1 MCILDYQSRPYFVR
15 ASAKKLMSNFLKFFN
30 RSKPLPPV
38 AVRQQA
44 TRIVE
49 SGMTN
54 GIDLGAGVRWNPEQL
69 PNAHIAA
76 IGASGS
82 GKTQTLKGIAFA
94 LAKEY
99 SETKIVVVDF
109 HGDQDISGET
119 VFEFHRE
126 SPHGVNLLS
135 VNLDTEGGGVSLQ
148 IIAVVGSI
156 KRLLLGANQ
165 AGVLL
170 EAIKQAY
177 SRRGIFDEQ
186 SETWKLEPPT
196 FADVREV
203 LEQSESKEAAKLLLK
218 LAAFFEY
225 GIFSRR
231 QPDFLAS
238 KITRLDLSRLPPS
251 LQAVAAESI
260 AAQTM
265 NNHRLQGEMSG
276 KLPRTFLFVDEAKEL
291 KGSPSADRIIADGRK
306 YGLALVL
313 ASQSERHLSPDIIGN
328 AATKIVLPV
337 DQTEVRAVARKF
349 RFDENKI
356 AALKPL
362 NALCRFAAS
371 QPVPVEI
378 LPYYKRR

>member
-1 MCILDYQSRPYFVR
+1 M
-15 ASAKKLMSNFLKFFN
+15 NKFKSFFFG
-30 RSKPLPPV
+30 SKPLPPV
-38 AVRQQA
+38 VVREN
-44 TRIVE
+44 TPRIIQ
-49 SGMTN
+49 SGMTS
-54 GIDLGAGVRWNPEQL
+54 GICLGNDIFWNPEQL
-69 PNAHIAA
+69 PNAHIVA

-94 LAKEY
+94 LSLEY
-99 SETKIVVVDF
+99 PSVKFVIIDF

-148 IIAVVGSI
+148 IIAVVGSM

-186 SETWKLEPPT
+186 CKTWKLEPPT

-203 LEQSESKEAAKLLLK
+203 LEKSESKEAAKLLLK
-218 LAAFFEY
+218 LATFFEY

-231 QPDFLAS
+231 QPDFFNTQ
-238 KITRLDLSRLPPS
+238 ITRLDLSRLPPS

-260 AAQTM
+260 AAQLM
-265 NNHRLQGEMSG
+265 NTHRLLGEMSG

-337 DQTEVRAVARKF
+337 DQTEVRQVARKF

-356 AALKPL
+356 ASLRQL

-371 QPVPVEI
+371 PAVQVQI
-378 LPYYKRR
+378 LPYYKRKKANENV

>member
-1 MCILDYQSRPYFVR
+1 
-15 ASAKKLMSNFLKFFN
+15 MSNFLKFWN

-38 AVRQQA
+38 IVREKQA
-44 TRIVE
+44 GRAL
-49 SGMTN
+49 SGMSA
-54 GIDLGAGVRWNPEQL
+54 GICLGNDVLWNPEQL
-69 PNAHIAA
+69 PNAHIVA

-94 LAKEY
+94 LAKTYE
-99 SETKIVVVDF
+99 SKIVVIDF
-109 HGDQDISGET
+109 HGDQNISGET

-148 IIAVVGSI
+148 IIAVAGSM
-156 KRLLLGANQ
+156 KRPLMLGANQ
-165 AGVLL
+165 EGVLL

-177 SRRGIFDEQ
+177 ARRGIFDERC
-186 SETWKLEPPT
+186 ETWKLEPPT

-218 LAAFFEY
+218 LATFFEY

-231 QPDFLAS
+231 QPDFLKS
-238 KITRLDLSRLPPS
+238 KITRLDLSKLPPS

-260 AAQTM
+260 AVQLM
-265 NNHRLQGEMSG
+265 NMHRLLGEMSG

-328 AATKIVLPV
+328 AATKLVLPV
-337 DQTEVRAVARKF
+337 DQTEVRQVARKF

-356 AALKPL
+356 ASLRTL

-371 QPVPVEI
+371 PAVQVQI
-378 LPYYKRR
+378 LPYYKRKKANENE